1 MITYNDTTYCVRE
14 CNNMQ
19 CKINI
24 KHIEGQDTK
33 GLPVSMAIFD
43 KCKDYKG
50 NVYEESLK
58 ALLIISSL
66 SAPFIY
72 LPYGIKN
79 AVKYK
84 KNKLYTNQNRYEPD
98 NKF

>member
-1 MITYNDTTYCVRE
+1 MITYKDTTYCARP

-19 CKINI
+19 CKINF

-50 NVYEESLK
+50 NGYEESLK
-58 ALLIISSL
+58 ALEKL
-66 SAPFIY
+66 SILADEMF
-72 LPYGIKN
+72 GGM
-79 AVKYK
+79 
-84 KNKLYTNQNRYEPD
+84 
-98 NKF
+98 